1 MDSLGWGSP
10 FDAPSKLKFVVEG
23 CLVIISREEDI
34 LVSCPSSMSYV
45 EFAEEALE
53 MAF

>member
-23 CLVIISREEDI
+23 HLVIVSRQEDI
-34 LVSCPSSMSYV
+34 LKKLWRWLSSP
-45 EFAEEALE
+45 LR
-53 MAF
+53 